1 MIRLI
6 RALFATPEAE
16 RDPAAWATRYAAH
29 VGVGAALWLIVQ
41 VWADPFPA
49 TAAVAA
55 LMAAWEVAQWRG
67 GARMA
72 WDGLLDWCGVTLA
85 AAALWAVADG
95 QIGWAAFSGAA
106 VVATLAAGVWRRT
119 A

>member
-1 MIRLI
+1 MIALI
-6 RALFATPEAE
+6 RALFANPEAE
-16 RDPAAWATRYAAH
+16 DDPAAWATRYAAH

-41 VWADPFPA
+41 VWASPFPA

-95 QIGWAAFSGAA
+95 QTGMAAFSGAA
-106 VVATLAAGVWRRT
+106 VVVILVVGVKARQ
-119 A
+119 